1 MKNSLIIF
9 SLAICIAIV
18 SIIVPFSGLNRA
30 WVSDADYSFLLQ
42 VALPHLGIAVSSIIG
57 GYAGVLFLR
66 SSHDKNLHDLAVT
79 MSVFAVALLIGGL
92 FIDDSPYVLMYS
104 LICPPLVGFGVM
116 KLSERLSFI
125 RKRGV
130 VVSLIALLLLPSIA
144 LLCVGID
151 STDWVMIFDFGTGFR
166 VLFGALIGG
175 LAGILKNDHELEIS
189 TVHKH

>member
-1 MKNSLIIF
+1 MKNSLISL
-9 SLAICIAIV
+9 SLAICIAII
-18 SIIVPFSGLNRA
+18 SLIVPFSGLNRA

-66 SSHDKNLHDLAVT
+66 SSRDKSQHDLAVT

-92 FIDDSPYVLMYS
+92 FISNGPYVLMYS
-104 LICPPLVGFGVM
+104 LVCPPLVGFGVM
-116 KLSERLSFI
+116 KLSEHLLLL
-125 RKRGV
+125 RKRGTLL
-130 VVSLIALLLLPSIA
+130 SLIALLLLPSIA

-175 LAGILKNDHELEIS
+175 LVANIKSGAPME
-189 TVHKH
+189 VRP